1 MDKVIA
7 MLSWCM
13 GGGGILDRYIIRSFF
28 KIVAVSL
35 LCTTALYLIVDFFDR
50 IDGLLKAGAPVW
62 AAVRYFLY
70 KLPLLMSRVFGFA
83 VLFSTL
89 FSIGMLSRSQ
99 EITAM
104 RAAGLSVYR
113 IALPLFIS
121 ALLICGLNFVWNEA
135 LVPVFTRESQYIFKT
150 EVKKKEPKSL
160 LGTKD
165 MWVRSEE
172 AFISVDRFD
181 TKNAILEGI
190 TIFLLNRDFTLRGL
204 IEVPSARWDGLLKRW
219 LPTRSIEWVMQP
231 GGGLTQREGNVTIP
245 ISETPED
252 LKLLARDPEEFSFLD
267 LKKQIADLQGKG
279 IDATEQKVDLAVKM
293 AVPFVSLLMVVLAI
307 PFAIRHTRSAGLAL
321 SFGLTML
328 IGFGYWFLLAFS
340 TSLGHGGAIPAWMAA
355 WIPNVTIAM
364 VGLFFYSTAEE

>member
-1 MDKVIA
+1 MEKLKTLA
-7 MLSWCM
+7 SWPT
-13 GGGGILDRYIIRSFF
+13 GGILDWYIIRGFL
-28 KIVAVSL
+28 KVVALSL
-35 LCTTALYLIVDFFDR
+35 LFTTVLYLIVDFFDR
-50 IDGLLKAGAPVW
+50 IDSILKAGAPVW
-62 AAVRYFLY
+62 SAIRYFLY

-89 FSIGMLSRSQ
+89 FSVGMLSRTQ

-104 RAAGLSVYR
+104 RAAGISVYR
-113 IALPLFIS
+113 ITLPLFVTGV
-121 ALLICGLNFVWNEA
+121 LICALNFVWNEA

-172 AFISVDRFD
+172 AFVSVERFD
-181 TKNAILEGI
+181 TKTSTLEGV
-190 TIFLLNRDFTLRGL
+190 TVFLLNRDFTLRGL
-204 IEVPSARWDGLLKRW
+204 VEVPSARWNGNRW
-219 LPTRSIEWVMQP
+219 QPTRSIEWVMQP
-231 GGGLTQREGNVTIP
+231 NGGLTAREGNVTIP
-245 ISETPED
+245 LAETPED

-279 IDATEQKVDLAVKM
+279 IDATEQKVDLHVKM
-293 AVPFVSLLMVVLAI
+293 AVPFVSLIMVLLAM
-307 PFAIRHTRSAGLAL
+307 PFAVRHTKSAGLAL

-340 TSLGHGGAIPAWMAA
+340 VSLGHSGAIPPWVSA
-355 WIPNVTIAM
+355 WIPNATIAM

>member
-1 MDKVIA
+1 MEKLRAFV
-7 MLSWCM
+7 SWSF
-13 GGGGILDRYIIRSFF
+13 GGGGILDRYIIGNFL
-28 KIVAVSL
+28 KIVGVSL

-50 IDGLLKAGAPVW
+50 IDSLLKAGVPFGTAI
-62 AAVRYFLY
+62 RYFLY

-113 IALPLFIS
+113 ISLPLFVS
-121 ALLICGLNFVWNEA
+121 ALVVSALNFVWNEA
-135 LVPVFTRESQYIFKT
+135 LVPAFTRESQYIFKV

-165 MWVRSEE
+165 MWIRSEE
-172 AFISVDRFD
+172 AFISVNRFD
-181 TKNAILEGI
+181 TSSSTLEGV
-190 TIFLLNRDFTLRGL
+190 TIFLLNRDFTLKGM
-204 IEVPSARWDGLLKRW
+204 IEVPSARWNGTRWQPSKAIQWVLL
-219 LPTRSIEWVMQP
+219 PN
-231 GGGLTQREGNVTIP
+231 GGMDQRAGDVAIP
-245 ISETPED
+245 LSETPAD
-252 LKLLARDPEEFSFLD
+252 LKLLAREPEEFSFLD
-267 LKKQIADLQGKG
+267 LKKQIADLQDKG
-279 IDATEQKVDLAVKM
+279 IDATEQKVDLQVKM
-293 AVPFVSLLMVVLAI
+293 AIPFVSILMAVLAI
-307 PFAIRHTRSAGLAL
+307 PFAIRHSRSGGLTL

-340 TSLGHGGAIPAWMAA
+340 ISLGHGGAIPAWTAA
-355 WIPNVTIAM
+355 WLPNVTIAM

>member
-1 MDKVIA
+1 MEKIKA
-7 MLSWCM
+7 MASWSF
-13 GGGGILDRYIIRSFF
+13 GGGGILDRYIIGNFL
-28 KIVAVSL
+28 KIVGVSL
-35 LCTTALYLIVDFFDR
+35 LCTAALYLIVDFFDR
-50 IDGLLKAGAPVW
+50 IDGLLKAGAPVG
-62 AAVRYFLY
+62 AAIRYFLY
-70 KLPLLMSRVFGFA
+70 KLPVLISRVFGFA

-113 IALPLFIS
+113 ISLPLFIS
-121 ALLICGLNFVWNEA
+121 SLLICALNFVWNEA

-165 MWVRSEE
+165 MWIRSEE
-172 AFISVDRFD
+172 AFISVNRFD
-181 TKNAILEGI
+181 TKSSTLEGL

-204 IEVPSARWDGLLKRW
+204 IEVPSARWNGTRWQPTKAIQWVLL
-219 LPTRSIEWVMQP
+219 PN
-231 GGGLTQREGNVTIP
+231 GGLDQRVGNVTIP

-252 LKLLARDPEEFSFLD
+252 LKLLAREPEEFSFLD
-267 LKKQIADLQGKG
+267 LKKQIVDLQGKG
-279 IDATEQKVDLAVKM
+279 IDATEQKVDLHVKM
-293 AVPFVSLLMVVLAI
+293 AVPFVSLLMAVLAI
-307 PFAIRHTRSAGLAL
+307 PFAIRHSRSGGLAL

-340 TSLGHGGAIPAWMAA
+340 ISLGHGGAIPAWMAA
-355 WIPNVTIAM
+355 WFPNVTIAM
-364 VGLFFYSTAEE
+364 VGLFFYSTVED

>member
-1 MDKVIA
+1 MEKLRAFV
-7 MLSWCM
+7 SWSF
-13 GGGGILDRYIIRSFF
+13 GGGGILDRYIIGNFL
-28 KIVAVSL
+28 KIVGVSL

-50 IDGLLKAGAPVW
+50 IDSLLKAGVPLGTAI
-62 AAVRYFLY
+62 RYFLY

-113 IALPLFIS
+113 ISLPLFVS
-121 ALLICGLNFVWNEA
+121 ALVVSALNFVWNEA
-135 LVPVFTRESQYIFKT
+135 LVPAFTRESQYIFKV

-165 MWVRSEE
+165 MWIRSEE
-172 AFISVDRFD
+172 AFISVNRFD
-181 TKNAILEGI
+181 TSSSTLEGV
-190 TIFLLNRDFTLRGL
+190 TIFLLNRDFTLKGM
-204 IEVPSARWDGLLKRW
+204 IEVPSARWNGTRWQPSKAIQWVLL
-219 LPTRSIEWVMQP
+219 PN
-231 GGGLTQREGNVTIP
+231 GGMDQRAGDVAIP
-245 ISETPED
+245 LSETPAD
-252 LKLLARDPEEFSFLD
+252 LKLLAREPEEFSFLD
-267 LKKQIADLQGKG
+267 LKKQIADLQDKG
-279 IDATEQKVDLAVKM
+279 IDATEQKVDLQVKM
-293 AVPFVSLLMVVLAI
+293 AIPFVSILMAVLAI
-307 PFAIRHTRSAGLAL
+307 PFAIRHSRSGGLTL

-340 TSLGHGGAIPAWMAA
+340 ISLGHGGAIPAWTAA
-355 WIPNVTIAM
+355 WLPNVTIAM

>member
-1 MDKVIA
+1 
-7 MLSWCM
+7 MLAWCM
-13 GGGGILDRYIIRSFF
+13 GGGGILDRYIIRSFL
-28 KIVAVSL
+28 KIVFVSL

-50 IDGLLKAGAPVW
+50 IDGLLKAGAPVGS
-62 AAVRYFLY
+62 AIRYFLY

-104 RAAGLSVYR
+104 RAAGVSVYR
-113 IALPLFIS
+113 IALPLFIT
-121 ALLICGLNFVWNEA
+121 ALLICGMNFVWNEA

-181 TKNAILEGI
+181 TNNGVLEGVKV
-190 TIFLLNRDFTLRGL
+190 FLLNRDFTLRGL
-204 IEVPSARWDGLLKRW
+204 IEVPSARWNGQKW
-219 LPTRSIEWVMQP
+219 LPTRSIEWVLQP
-231 GGGLTQREGNVTIP
+231 SGEMTQREGNVAIP
-245 ISETPED
+245 LAETPED

-267 LKKQIADLQGKG
+267 LKKQIADLQAKG

-293 AVPFVSLLMVVLAI
+293 AVPFVSLLMVLLAI

-340 TSLGHGGAIPAWMAA
+340 TSLGHGGAMPAWMAA
-355 WIPNVTIAM
+355 WIPNVTVAM